1 MNKKQ
6 SLYIVLFCVVLV
18 FALNLFF
25 GRFFAARISTIP
37 LLNRFNILSPQAP
50 IVINTREEIR
60 VNDGKDILEAIS
72 GIKSRLSQ
80 VVNVQGGQLTVSGY
94 AVNVASEGLF
104 VAPAGVFSGKTG
116 DYYVVLSDGRRAPI
130 GARISDPA
138 TSVVFFS
145 AALNSVPV
153 PAWGDSKQLKPGEK
167 IIAIKNSLQTSLPEV
182 QVLFLSRSQADVYGQ
197 NFDADQPSRSFAL
210 QGAEAL
216 ALGTA
221 LVNTQGEVV
230 GVAGDKGAVISSDV
244 LRKAQ
249 ALFFGN
255 QQKISRPR
263 FGFTY
268 TQLAKA
274 VSQIRAVPEGAQ
286 VLAVDRAGKTK
297 SPALE
302 AGLLEKDIIVSVD
315 GQTLGED
322 SQLEE
327 LLQKYKAGDAVKM
340 QIVRG
345 KETKDL
351 TLQVKEL
358 EK

>member
-1 MNKKQ
+1 
-6 SLYIVLFCVVLV
+6 
-18 FALNLFF
+18 
-25 GRFFAARISTIP
+25 
-37 LLNRFNILSPQAP
+37 SPQAP

-80 VVNVQGGQLTVSGY
+80 VVNVQGGQLSVAGY

-104 VAPAGVFSGKTG
+104 VAPAGVFAGKTG
-116 DYYVVLSDGRRAPI
+116 DYYVVLSDGRRA
-130 GARISDPA
+130 AVTTRVLDPA
-138 TSVVFFS
+138 TDAVFFA
-145 AALNSVPV
+145 AALNSVSV
-153 PAWGDSKQLKPGEK
+153 PTWGESKQLKPGEK
-167 IIAIKNSLQTSLPEV
+167 IIAIKNSLQTSIPEV
-182 QVLFLSRSQADVYGQ
+182 QVLFLARAQVDIFGQ
-197 NFDADQPSRSFAL
+197 TYDADQPSRSFGL
-210 QGAEAL
+210 SGTETL

-221 LVNTQGEVV
+221 LVDTQGEVV
-230 GVAGDKGAVISSDV
+230 GLVGDKGAVLSSDV
-244 LRKAQ
+244 LKKAQ
-249 ALFFGN
+249 ALYFAN

-274 VSQIRAVPEGAQ
+274 VSQIRALPEGAQ
-286 VLAVDRAGKTK
+286 VLSVDRAGKTR

-315 GQTLGED
+315 GQTLSED
-322 SQLEE
+322 VQLEE
-327 LLQKYKAGDAVKM
+327 LLQKYGPGDKVKI
-340 QIVRG
+340 QVARG

-351 TLQVKEL
+351 VLQVKEL